1 MLRITKVSE
10 NPSSVELKL
19 EGRIVSEW
27 VSVLEAEILEWAQK
41 KRQVLLD
48 FCAVT
53 FVDDR
58 GLQMLKR
65 RLSGEAIRITNCAGF
80 IEALLRGGSK

>member
-27 VSVLEAEILEWAQK
+27 VSVLEAEISDWAQK
-41 KRQVLLD
+41 KRKVLLD

-53 FVDDR
+53 FVDER
-58 GLQMLKR
+58 GLRMLKR
-65 RLSGEAIRITNCAGF
+65 RLSGDIRIMNCAGF
-80 IEALLRGGSK
+80 IETLLKGGSK

>member
-27 VSVLEAEILEWAQK
+27 VSVLEAEILEWAQR
-41 KRQVLLD
+41 KRKVLLD
-48 FCAVT
+48 FCNVT
-53 FVDDR
+53 FVDER
-58 GLQMLKR
+58 GLGMLKR
-65 RLSGEAIRITNCAGF
+65 RSSGHVRITNCAGF
-80 IEALLRGGSK
+80 IETLLKGGSK